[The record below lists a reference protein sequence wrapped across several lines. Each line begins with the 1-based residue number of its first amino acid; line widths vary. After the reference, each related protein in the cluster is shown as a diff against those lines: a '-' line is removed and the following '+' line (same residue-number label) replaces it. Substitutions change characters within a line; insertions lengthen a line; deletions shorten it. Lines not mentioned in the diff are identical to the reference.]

1 MLITIDGPDFAGKS
15 TIIVALSRALTER
28 GYRVCLSRTS
38 LTRGWMVPLVEWAQ
52 QPSIPA
58 WIKSLVFHMAYLPDL
73 FWRAPRDAVFLQETY
88 WPRVLAYDVVAK
100 RRLGYLFMRA
110 IGLMMPKPDVGVFI
124 DSRFGVRKRRYQ
136 KSLDHQADRRDARRF
151 GPDRAFHTRLIAGYK
166 ALSRRHGAIVL
177 KNNHEDVQ
185 LIVAQIL
192 AQVEQRGSPR

>member
-15 TIIVALSRALTER
+15 TIIAALSRALAER

-52 QPSIPA
+52 RPSIPA
-58 WIKSLVFHMAYLPDL
+58 WIKSLVFHAAYLPDL
-73 FWRAPRDAVFLQETY
+73 FWRVPRDTVFLQETY

-100 RRLGYLFMRA
+100 RRVGYLFMRA
-110 IGLMMPKPDVGVFI
+110 IGWMMPKPDVGVFI

-136 KSLDHQADRRDARRF
+136 HSPDQSDQRDARRF
-151 GPDRAFHTRLIAGYK
+151 GPDRAFHTRLIAVYK
-166 ALSRRHGAIVL
+166 TLSRRHGAIVM

-185 LIVAQIL
+185 VVVAQIL
-192 AQVEQRGSPR
+192 AQVERGRRPR